1 MEEYWWGVHKLRFE
15 QRPLQELDSVLLS
28 GRLYFWVLVIAR
40 HQKAKESSLMRRSGP
55 GWLLLESDY
64 PDSLDWLVLFL

>member
-1 MEEYWWGVHKLRFE
+1 MGRAQAALRATTPTGV
-15 QRPLQELDSVLLS
+15 DSVLLS
-28 GRLYFWVLVIAR
+28 GGCISGKLVVAR

-64 PDSLDWLVLFL
+64 PDSLEWLVLFL